1 MPSNVFHNYFAKQV
15 IAGLPADIRTII
27 GFDLRAF
34 LVGAQGPDC
43 LFYLR
48 YEPEPLNTL
57 GEVIHNSF
65 NQLEMFKSSGE
76 FARGNIILTS
86 FLFGQLCHYALDK
99 NLHPYVYHRE
109 KDLPRYYNKPAHKY
123 IHVVFESALDYICVR
138 DYLKISPLFYS
149 GHKNLTL
156 SDNSRKEI
164 SRYYSELIAPMYN
177 MEMNEEQGEKMLKLF
192 KKFMHITDDHMGLRY
207 LLIRLIEMF
216 SGNTRSVTAFI
227 RPRREKKGEDWLNH
241 GKGPYPKYRNQDE
254 LVDYTVEEMSRNAY
268 AEAVKLITALHAFM
282 TEGTP
287 LDSDLFTV
295 NYCGDKKE

>member
-1 MPSNVFHNYFAKQV
+1 
-15 IAGLPADIRTII
+15 
-27 GFDLRAF
+27 
-34 LVGAQGPDC
+34 
-43 LFYLR
+43 
-48 YEPEPLNTL
+48 
-57 GEVIHNSF
+57 
-65 NQLEMFKSSGE
+65 
-76 FARGNIILTS
+76 
-86 FLFGQLCHYALDK
+86 
-99 NLHPYVYHRE
+99 
-109 KDLPRYYNKPAHKY
+109 
-123 IHVVFESALDYICVR
+123 
-138 DYLKISPLFYS
+138 
-149 GHKNLTL
+149 
-156 SDNSRKEI
+156 
-164 SRYYSELIAPMYN
+164 
-177 MEMNEEQGEKMLKLF
+177 
-192 KKFMHITDDHMGLRY
+192 MGLRY